1 MHLRQCFI
9 YILTPQALFLQR
21 FIRKAVP
28 SLIHHPLGHWAVSSL
43 LRPYLAPQAV
53 TYLCPHY
60 PLLHLLLALLT
71 IAYLL
76 RPLQLWLSQLPAP
89 HIPLHQLLP
98 QLHLLQPLLA
108 PQVVMCL
115 CPLLFSLHL
124 LQPHLAPQVVMCLY
138 TLLPSFHL
146 FHQLLA
152 PSGIRV
158 PPSTPRSSYTHAPP
172 STLTSVSGDYMPH
185 DATPTSVPST
195 PNSSSPSV
203 LTKFIVYPT
212 SENKS

>member
-98 QLHLLQPLLA
+98 QLHLLQP
-108 PQVVMCL
+108 
-115 CPLLFSLHL
+115 
-124 LQPHLAPQVVMCLY
+124 HLAPQVVMCL
-138 TLLPSFHL
+138 
-146 FHQLLA
+146 HQLLPPLHLLQPLLA
-152 PSGIRV
+152 PQVVMCREYVSRSTAHSYIAMAAQNIRC
-158 PPSTPRSSYTHAPP
+158 
-172 STLTSVSGDYMPH
+172 TS
-185 DATPTSVPST
+185 
-195 PNSSSPSV
+195 SV
-203 LTKFIVYPT
+203 LV
-212 SENKS
+212 